1 VRPLAAREGSEMRR
15 VPGFTPMRLALV
27 LTVGFFVV
35 VLVVASIATLS
46 GGNDAQTVSNT
57 TSSGGERVKVIIAG
71 TNDAL
76 EEQTDGGIAGEGT
89 FRAAGA
95 ITDKGP
101 VTAYRA
107 VSTLNEGL
115 ILLRFVTKGR
125 KGAITYLVRID
136 TTRRPVISRWTI
148 ESGTKAYKGLRGK
161 GIESENATYTV
172 STLRGKMWR

>member
-1 VRPLAAREGSEMRR
+1 MRVSR
-15 VPGFTPMRLALV
+15 MWLGALV
-27 LTVGFFVV
+27 VSGLSLGVV
-35 VLVVASIATLS
+35 VVALV
-46 GGNDAQTVSNT
+46 T
-57 TSSGGERVKVIIAG
+57 TSSDGNNAEVASADTTARKPVKVVIAG

-107 VSTLNEGL
+107 VSILNEGL

-125 KGAITYLVRID
+125 KGEITYLVRID
-136 TTRRPVISRWTI
+136 TTRRPVISRWPI
-148 ESGTKAYKGLRGK
+148 ESGTKAYKGLQGK
-161 GIESENATYTV
+161 GIESENATFTV
-172 STLRGKMWR
+172 STLRGKVWR

>member
-1 VRPLAAREGSEMRR
+1 MWLGA
-15 VPGFTPMRLALV
+15 
-27 LTVGFFVV
+27 FVV
-35 VLVVASIATLS
+35 SGLTLGVVVIALIL
-46 GGNDAQTVSNT
+46 
-57 TSSGGERVKVIIAG
+57 TSSGGDDAKVASTDTADRKPVKVVIAG

-101 VTAYRA
+101 VTAYRG
-107 VSTLNEGL
+107 VNEGL

-125 KGAITYLVRID
+125 KGAITYLVKID

-148 ESGTKAYKGLRGK
+148 ESGTNAYKGLQGK

-172 STLRGKMWR
+172 STLRGKVWR